1 MPPNMMTPLGA
12 FSYAGDDRSCQ
23 RPCGCLSD
31 PVVFGHWHP
40 GWRHLLP
47 GQEVCGG

>member
-1 MPPNMMTPLGA
+1 MPPNVLIPLGA
-12 FSYAGDDRSCQ
+12 VSRAGGDSACR
-23 RPCGCLSD
+23 RPCGCLND
-31 PVVFGHWHP
+31 PAVFGHWHP